1 MSSWSQDQLQL
12 NKHRY
17 HNRLYFLDVDISLPY
32 NTPGSVHISVSNV
45 QAISELK
52 RFNPSQGTL
61 LTVGVFDGV
70 HLGHK
75 QLIDRLTH
83 LAQERNLISSVVT
96 FSYHPKVVLS
106 TETRLARLTN
116 LEERTTLLKRL
127 GVELVVTL
135 TFDAEFAVL
144 SAREFV
150 SLMQEHLKMCGL
162 IIGPD
167 FALGRSREGNADTL
181 MKLGNELGFTV
192 EVVKP
197 LKLENYLVSSTAIRK
212 ALAQGDMRMTSKLL
226 GRNFKLSG
234 SVVSGTERGHIIGY
248 PTANIKVDPDQALP
262 GDGVYATLAYI
273 NDKIYKS
280 ATNIGIRPTFNG
292 GERTIEV
299 FLIDFDEDIYGRDIS
314 IELVDRLRGEEKFAN
329 TDELAAQIARDVE
342 QTKTI
347 LS

>member
-1 MSSWSQDQLQL
+1 MS
-12 NKHRY
+12 
-17 HNRLYFLDVDISLPY
+17 Y
-32 NTPGSVHISVSNV
+32 NTRGSGRNSVSNV

-52 RFNPSQGTL
+52 SYKPDHGTL

-83 LAQERNLISSVVT
+83 QARERELISGVVT

-116 LEERTTLLKRL
+116 LDERTELLKRL

-135 TFDAEFAVL
+135 TFDAEFATL

-150 SLMQEHLKMCGL
+150 SLLQEHLKMEGL

-167 FALGRSREGNADTL
+167 FALGRGREGNADTL
-181 MKLGNELGFTV
+181 MKLGKELGFTV
-192 EVVKP
+192 EVVNP
-197 LKLENYLVSSTAIRK
+197 LKLENHLVSSTAIRK
-212 ALAQGDMRMTSKLL
+212 ALAKGDMKTTSKLL

-234 SVVSGTERGHIIGY
+234 TVVSGTERGHILGY
-248 PTANIKVDPDQALP
+248 PTANIKVDSDQALP
-262 GDGVYATLAYI
+262 DDGVYATLAYI
-273 NDKIYKS
+273 NDKAYKS
-280 ATNIGIRPTFNG
+280 ATNIGVRPTFDG

-299 FLIDFDEDIYGRDIS
+299 FLLDFDEDIYGKDIS
-314 IELVDRLRGEEKFAN
+314 IELVDRIRGEEKFAN
-329 TDELAAQIARDVE
+329 AEELTAQIARDVK
-342 QTKTI
+342 QTEMI
-347 LS
+347 LSKSQQQ